1 MVSKRIIRYIIIKV
15 LVYLITLFVA
25 FSIVFFFLR
34 LIPGD
39 PVSRFIRLIEQRYS
53 IQLAQVTQEIINEY
67 KRKFGLEGDI
77 VTQYVS
83 YLKRVFLE
91 FDLGPSFLNFPN
103 PVQDLIAWRLP
114 WSIGLLGAATLI
126 SWAIGIIAG
135 TLVGWKRGSKIDSIM
150 FTISLCMSQVPFY
163 LLALFLVMFLAYI
176 FTIFPPRWAF
186 SPTVTPGL
194 NLAFISSVIYHAT
207 LPSLSL
213 ILISSL
219 GWLISTRAITITILG
234 EDYLL
239 FAQAK
244 GLRKIRILSRYLLRN
259 TLLPQTTGLAMS
271 LGFIVNGF
279 YLVEW
284 IFSYPGVGTLLVQ
297 AINAL
302 DYNTVQGVILIS
314 IFTVLTANLIID
326 LVYPLIDPRVRG
338 E

>member
-1 MVSKRIIRYIIIKV
+1 MINKRVVRYVVIKI

-77 VTQYVS
+77 ATQYVS
-83 YLKRVFLE
+83 YLNRVFLE

-126 SWAIGIIAG
+126 SWAIGILAG

-213 ILISSL
+213 ILISSF

-326 LVYPLIDPRVRG
+326 LIYPLIDPRVRG